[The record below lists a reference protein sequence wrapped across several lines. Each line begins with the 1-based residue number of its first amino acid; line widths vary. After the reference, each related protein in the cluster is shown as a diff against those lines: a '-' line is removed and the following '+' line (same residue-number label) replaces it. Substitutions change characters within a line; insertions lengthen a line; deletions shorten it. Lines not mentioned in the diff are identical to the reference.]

1 MTVLK
6 SICAIA
12 AEIGARLHFRRQVER
27 LHRLGPRATAEL
39 LAELGAERGIQT
51 VIDQKLDT
59 YAQLDPEALEA
70 TGMSDFWPLP
80 LHEVKDGD
88 DES

>member
-6 SICAIA
+6 SICAVA

-39 LAELGAERGIQT
+39 LAEIAAERGIQT
-51 VIDQKLDT
+51 IIDSKLERYT
-59 YAQLDPEALEA
+59 ELDPEALEVA
-70 TGMSDFWPLP
+70 GGDEFWQPPLRGVDP
-80 LHEVKDGD
+80 
-88 DES
+88 